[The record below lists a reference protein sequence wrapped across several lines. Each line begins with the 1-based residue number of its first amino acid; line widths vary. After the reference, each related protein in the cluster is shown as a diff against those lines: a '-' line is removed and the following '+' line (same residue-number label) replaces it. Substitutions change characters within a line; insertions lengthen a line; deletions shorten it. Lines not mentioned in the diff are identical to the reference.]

1 MATVMVTGG
10 AGFIGTHLCKH
21 LHDLGHQ
28 VISLDCNHVGDKPWG
43 CVAADIRDSLELDGI
58 DIIVHLAAQIS
69 VPISIEHPD
78 ETLSVNV
85 DGTSSIIAAAESS
98 GVKRILFASSAAVY
112 GDSDQVPISEEA
124 PLIPQSPYAVSKIIG
139 EELLRRSEIE
149 SCSFR
154 FFNVYGPNQSAEGGY
169 AAVIPAFKKAIAEG
183 KECTIFGD
191 GTQIRDFIH
200 VDDLVRIIGLAIAAE
215 KLPLELNIASG
226 EATSLLDLIE
236 ILGESNPDLAPPV
249 FQEER
254 AGDIHTSL
262 ADISRLLDTLPVGD
276 LISIKEG
283 LV

>member
-1 MATVMVTGG
+1 MTGG

-21 LHDLGHQ
+21 LHDSGHQ
-28 VISLDCNHVGDKPWG
+28 IISLDCNHVGDKPWG
-43 CVAADIRDSLELDGI
+43 CVNADIRDSLELDGI

-112 GDSDQVPISEEA
+112 GDSDQVPVSEEA
-124 PLIPQSPYAVSKIIG
+124 PLTPQSPYAVSKIIG

-149 SCSFR
+149 SCSLR

-200 VDDLVRIIGLAIAAE
+200 IDDLVRIIGLAIAAE

-236 ILGESNPDLAPPV
+236 ILGESNPDLAPPA
-249 FQEER
+249 FHEER

-262 ADISRLLDTLPVGD
+262 ADISRLLDTLPVGEM
-276 LISIKEG
+276 IGIKEG

>member
-1 MATVMVTGG
+1 MASVLVTGG

>member
-1 MATVMVTGG
+1 MTGG

-28 VISLDCNHVGDKPWG
+28 VISLDSNHVGDKPWG

-112 GDSDQVPISEEA
+112 GDADQVPISEEA
-124 PLIPQSPYAVSKIIG
+124 PLTPQSPYAVSKIIG

-236 ILGESNPDLAPPV
+236 ILSESNPDLAPPI

-276 LISIKEG
+276 LIDIKEG

>member
-1 MATVMVTGG
+1 VTGG
-10 AGFIGTHLCKH
+10 AGFIGTHLCNH

-28 VISLDCNHVGDKPWG
+28 IISLDCNHVGDKPWG

-276 LISIKEG
+276 MIGIKEG

>member
-1 MATVMVTGG
+1 MASVLVTGG

-28 VISLDCNHVGDKPWG
+28 VISLDSNHVGDKPWG

-112 GDSDQVPISEEA
+112 GDADQVPISEEA
-124 PLIPQSPYAVSKIIG
+124 PLTPQSPYAVSKIIG

-236 ILGESNPDLAPPV
+236 ILGESNPALAPPI

-276 LISIKEG
+276 LIDIKEG

>member
-1 MATVMVTGG
+1 MTGG

-28 VISLDCNHVGDKPWG
+28 VISLDSNHVGDKPWG

-112 GDSDQVPISEEA
+112 GDADQVPISEEA
-124 PLIPQSPYAVSKIIG
+124 PLTPQSPYAVSKIIG

-236 ILGESNPDLAPPV
+236 ILGESNPDLAPPI

-276 LISIKEG
+276 LIDIKEG

>member
-1 MATVMVTGG
+1 MTGG

-21 LHDLGHQ
+21 LHDSGHQ
-28 VISLDCNHVGDKPWG
+28 IISLDCNHVGDKPWG
-43 CVAADIRDSLELDGI
+43 CVNADIRDSLELDGI

-85 DGTSSIIAAAESS
+85 DGTSSIITAAESS

-112 GDSDQVPISEEA
+112 GDSDQVPVSEEA
-124 PLIPQSPYAVSKIIG
+124 PLTPQSPYAVSKIIG

-149 SCSFR
+149 SCSLR

-200 VDDLVRIIGLAIAAE
+200 IDDLVRIIGLAIAAE

-236 ILGESNPDLAPPV
+236 ILGESNPDLAPPA
-249 FQEER
+249 FHEER

-262 ADISRLLDTLPVGD
+262 ADISRLLDTLPVGEM
-276 LISIKEG
+276 IGIKEG

>member
-1 MATVMVTGG
+1 MTGG

-21 LHDLGHQ
+21 LHDSGHQ
-28 VISLDCNHVGDKPWG
+28 IISLDCNHIGDKPWG
-43 CVAADIRDSLELDGI
+43 CVNADIRDSLELDGI

-85 DGTSSIIAAAESS
+85 DGTSSIISAAESS

-112 GDSDQVPISEEA
+112 GDSDQVPVSEEA
-124 PLIPQSPYAVSKIIG
+124 PLTPQSPYAVSKIIG

-149 SCSFR
+149 SCSLR

-200 VDDLVRIIGLAIAAE
+200 IDDLVRIIGLAIAAE

-236 ILGESNPDLAPPV
+236 ILGESNPDLAPPA
-249 FQEER
+249 FHEER

-262 ADISRLLDTLPVGD
+262 ADISRLLDTLPVGEM
-276 LISIKEG
+276 IGIKEG

>member
-1 MATVMVTGG
+1 MASILVTGG

-21 LHDLGHQ
+21 LHDSGHQ
-28 VISLDCNHVGDKPWG
+28 IISLDCNHVGDKPWG
-43 CVAADIRDSLELDGI
+43 CVNADIRDSLELDGI

-112 GDSDQVPISEEA
+112 GESDQVPVSEEA
-124 PLIPQSPYAVSKIIG
+124 PLTPQSPYAVSKIIG

-149 SCSFR
+149 SCSLR

-200 VDDLVRIIGLAIAAE
+200 IDDLVRIIGLAIAAE

-236 ILGESNPDLAPPV
+236 ILGESNPDLAPPA
-249 FQEER
+249 FHEER

-262 ADISRLLDTLPVGD
+262 ADISRLLDTLPVGEM
-276 LISIKEG
+276 IGIKEG

>member
-1 MATVMVTGG
+1 MASILVTGG

-21 LHDLGHQ
+21 LHDSGHQ
-28 VISLDCNHVGDKPWG
+28 IISLDCNHVGDKPWG
-43 CVAADIRDSLELDGI
+43 CVNADIRDSLELDGI

-112 GDSDQVPISEEA
+112 GDSDQVPVSEEA
-124 PLIPQSPYAVSKIIG
+124 PLTPQSPYAVSKIIG

-149 SCSFR
+149 SCSLR

-200 VDDLVRIIGLAIAAE
+200 IDDLVRIIGLAIAAE

-236 ILGESNPDLAPPV
+236 ILGESNPDLAPPA
-249 FQEER
+249 FHEER

-262 ADISRLLDTLPVGD
+262 ADISRLLDTLPVGEM
-276 LISIKEG
+276 IGIKEG

>member
-1 MATVMVTGG
+1 MTGG

-28 VISLDCNHVGDKPWG
+28 VISLDSNHVGDKPWG

-112 GDSDQVPISEEA
+112 GDADQVPISEEA
-124 PLIPQSPYAVSKIIG
+124 PLTPQSPYAVSKIIG

-236 ILGESNPDLAPPV
+236 ILGESNPDLAPPI

-276 LISIKEG
+276 MISIKEG

>member
-1 MATVMVTGG
+1 MASVLVTGG

-28 VISLDCNHVGDKPWG
+28 IISLDCNHVGDKPWG

-276 LISIKEG
+276 MISIKEG